1 MVVCNVFVV
10 VAVVIFGVVPVL
22 LLLLL
27 LFVADPFM
35 FLCLFFVCLT

>member
-1 MVVCNVFVV
+1 MVVCNGFVV
-10 VAVVIFGVVPVL
+10 VAVAIFEVVPVLL

-35 FLCLFFVCLT
+35 FLCLFFV